1 MRQYEELIPVESRN
15 DATGESTIERE
26 SKKFYWQTDE

>member
-1 MRQYEELIPVESRN
+1 MRQYEELIPIESRN
-15 DATGESTIERE
+15 DATGESTIKRE